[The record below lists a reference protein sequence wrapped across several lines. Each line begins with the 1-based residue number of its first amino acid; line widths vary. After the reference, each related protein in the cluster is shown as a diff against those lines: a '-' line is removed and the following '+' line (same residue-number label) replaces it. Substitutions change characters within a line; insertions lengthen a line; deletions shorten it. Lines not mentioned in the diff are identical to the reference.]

1 MSLDLYNRAALGC
14 RTIANVLKTLAVYLQ
29 QSAPHHT
36 TIRQWVIRN
45 GCYNLELPLEKA
57 DDWVAIGDLTTS
69 VGKTKCLAILGVRM
83 STIKNKEE
91 GWTLTH
97 GDVKV
102 LGLHPTEKSDGTF
115 VSKALEEAADRVGGV
130 LAGVITD
137 QGPDVVKGAK
147 IFQKNHS
154 ETKVIYDIPHK
165 LALVMKRAMKGDKKW
180 DAYEQEIG
188 KTRRLVH
195 QTELAAL
202 MPAKPRIKARFMDI
216 GESIRWGLKIL
227 EAKENG
233 CLDHIPEDRYTEY
246 FGWVDRYAA
255 ALNEWE
261 FMIDAADMIKGTVRE
276 HGLSYEIYTYLID
289 FFDEMPIKEERL
301 TEFVGEAL
309 EAVSEEVQKLGDD
322 ELIASTEVLESVFGK
337 FKAINEENHGTT
349 GNVLGIAAIVGSE
362 RTEEEVKK
370 MLESCSVAKG
380 WQWVKEK
387 IGTSIAG
394 ARRQI
399 SMAIKGTRFNM
410 CEEGAQV
417 A

>member
-1 MSLDLYNRAALGC
+1 MSLDLYNKATLGC
-14 RTIANVLKTLAVYLQ
+14 RTIANVLKTLAMYLQ

-36 TIRQWVIRN
+36 TVRQWVIRN
-45 GCYNLELPLEKA
+45 GCYSLESPLEQA

-69 VGKTKCLAILGVRM
+69 MGKTKCLAILGVRM
-83 STIKNKEE
+83 ATVKNKEE

-97 GDVKV
+97 NDVKV
-102 LGLHPTEKSDGTF
+102 LGLHPTEKSDGAF
-115 VSKALEEAADRVGGV
+115 VSKALEEAANRVGGV

-154 ETKVIYDIPHK
+154 ETRVIYDIPHK

-188 KTRRLVH
+188 KARRLVH

-202 MPAKPRIKARFMDI
+202 MPGKPRIKARFMDI

-227 EAKENG
+227 GARESG
-233 CLDHIPEDRYTEY
+233 CLDSIPEDRYNKY
-246 FGWVDRYAA
+246 FGWVDSYEAS
-255 ALNEWE
+255 LNEWE
-261 FMIDAADMIKGTVRE
+261 FMVNTVDMIKSAIRE
-276 HGLSYEIYTYLID
+276 YGLSYEVYTYLMD
-289 FFDEMPIKEERL
+289 FFYEMPIKEERL
-301 TEFVGEAL
+301 TEFVGVAM

-349 GNVLGIAAIVGSE
+349 GNVLGIAAIVGGE

-380 WQWVKEK
+380 WRWVKEK

-399 SMAIKGTRFNM
+399 ATAIKGTKSDM
-410 CEEGAQV
+410 HEEVVKV